1 MRVHEIGIARG
12 GSSRA
17 HKASQKEG
25 QSEGEPRTAPQ
36 VSQHA
41 VAERQAEMTE
51 RHRRDDH
58 DLDSLTARRVD
69 RVADERTGDV
79 ARVARIRCG
88 EYDDAHAGPSLMR
101 VATRKLGGGRHRIR
115 PRLGHVRD
123 SVRGSQAVWRS
134 LATSSQ
140 ALTAAIGSRR
150 TRPYNS
156 STARVTPLISL
167 SEYSSQSAEST

>member
-88 EYDDAHAGPSLMR
+88 EYDDAHAPPTLMR
-101 VATRKLGGGRHRIR
+101 AAPSTGLGRVDR
-115 PRLGHVRD
+115 
-123 SVRGSQAVWRS
+123 RS
-134 LATSSQ
+134 
-140 ALTAAIGSRR
+140 
-150 TRPYNS
+150 P
-156 STARVTPLISL
+156 TPLIFVGRAQL
-167 SEYSSQSAEST
+167 GAHRRRTTYSRTSKLG

>member
-88 EYDDAHAGPSLMR
+88 EYDDAHAPPTLMR
-101 VATRKLGGGRHRIR
+101 KPTSTLRGRASS
-115 PRLGHVRD
+115 PR
-123 SVRGSQAVWRS
+123 
-134 LATSSQ
+134 ATSFGD
-140 ALTAAIGSRR
+140 AEARAIRGAESASARRYPRARLPSRR
-150 TRPYNS
+150 RS
-156 STARVTPLISL
+156 RS
-167 SEYSSQSAEST
+167 